1 MQVKENE
8 DNEDIR
14 EAFRVFDRDD
24 LGSTIVIHLESVLTK
39 LIGFGLLSN
48 ICVCRRQVEL
58 G

>member
-1 MQVKENE
+1 MKENE